1 MVIWIVCHCTWC
13 YSHARQCPLTQTL
26 TSQTLNSKE
35 GLKGCICASSRNG
48 LLGNKGKHTQFCTQQ
63 YRNLKIQIHEL
74 WSLRTCVLAFAHYPK
89 HLWRNLTDSIPTWKM
104 SKTQNMEF
112 QNLEMH
118 HSWAI
123 SSIGNCVNTISN
135 GCNSN
140 FLQREGFKTSSWSMQ
155 VCPHQGTSMATTTAF
170 SLSKL
175 CILLLPFFLSSFL
188 IPDAQTIITTVIT
201 CSWITTHQPCTS
213 HSWNLLGYAN
223 WRGSTYS
230 NFRNQLMQCLFSN
243 MCGSWFPTLPLLR
256 LLTTNLFGVLLDLL
270 PHQWATA
277 SSTPSPTSDG
287 AYNLIV

>member
-201 CSWITTHQPCTS
+201 CSWFTTTSPAPAIHGTFLVMQIEGEAHIQISETSWCSVSSQTCVAVDFQLSLSCACWQPT
-213 HSWNLLGYAN
+213 
-223 WRGSTYS
+223 
-230 NFRNQLMQCLFSN
+230 CLEYF
-243 MCGSWFPTLPLLR
+243 
-256 LLTTNLFGVLLDLL
+256 
-270 PHQWATA
+270 
-277 SSTPSPTSDG
+277 
-287 AYNLIV
+287 